1 MAQPRLPETTDNL
14 GGSLMAGEVSL
25 QLLSPLPLSSPLD
38 LWCFSVR
45 KALLVRSV
53 SCGFLGF
60 LVRDGLVGD

>member
-14 GGSLMAGEVSL
+14 GVSLVAGGVSL
-25 QLLSPLPLSSPLD
+25 QLLSPLPLSSHMD

-53 SCGFLGF
+53 SCGLPGF
-60 LVRDGLVGD
+60 LVRVGLVGD